1 MGALWK
7 FGTPLALAS
16 RSLIPPKAPVLGLYP
31 TNEGDGWGSI
41 IKWGTHYLGFQ
52 MAPTPRSLLLHTLGF
67 VLGGGLFVAL
77 LGSFQLDETV
87 THIGWMWASSTNG
100 ALAT

>member
-31 TNEGDGWGSI
+31 TKEGDGWGSI
-41 IKWGTHYLGFQ
+41 IKWGTHCLGFE
-52 MAPTPRSLLLHTLGF
+52 MVPNPPPSYSPLWVLFWAVGYLLLCW
-67 VLGGGLFVAL
+67 VLF
-77 LGSFQLDETV
+77 
-87 THIGWMWASSTNG
+87 N
-100 ALAT
+100 